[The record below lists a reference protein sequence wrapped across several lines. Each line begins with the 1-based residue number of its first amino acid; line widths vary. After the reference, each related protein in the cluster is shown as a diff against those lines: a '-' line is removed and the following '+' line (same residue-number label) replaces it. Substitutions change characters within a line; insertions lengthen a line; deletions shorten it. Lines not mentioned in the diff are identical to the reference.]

1 MEPCQPTSS
10 LMWSFKTLLYP
21 VVLSLQQLRA
31 PALLL
36 LPPPVLLLCLL
47 VLVQSYWVLLLSCS
61 KGFLK
66 EVVINL
72 VFIPFR

>member
-1 MEPCQPTSS
+1 
-10 LMWSFKTLLYP
+10 
-21 VVLSLQQLRA
+21 
-31 PALLL
+31 
-36 LPPPVLLLCLL
+36 L